1 MATFADY
8 ASYDAL
14 ELADLIRRRE
24 VSATEVLHAAID
36 RIERLNPA
44 LNAVVH
50 TFYDEALATAAGP
63 LQGPLAG
70 VPFMFKDLGVQVR
83 GQPVTNGSRFWKD
96 QVCVKDGTIVQRYRA
111 SGVVPMGM
119 TSTAEYGL
127 SCDTTPSLQG
137 PTINAWDATRM
148 PGGSSG
154 GAAVAVASG
163 MLPAAHAT
171 DGGGSIRIP
180 SSCNGVFG
188 LKPSRGRN
196 PIGPDVGEGW
206 NGLSVQ
212 HVITRTVRDS
222 AAFLDATHGPESGD
236 PYAAPAFEG
245 SYLEGI
251 GRPGPR
257 LRIAF
262 QQVDHFGRPMHPVT
276 AAAVRETA
284 TLLQQL
290 GHRVEEARPA
300 FDAEALKWDMFTL
313 VGCNLLQALHQ
324 RAQLLGR
331 APTPDDVE
339 RVTWLWAERCRA
351 RTGQDMVRAI
361 GTLHATA
368 RAFGRFFDHHDI
380 LLTPTCATPPLPA
393 GTVDMR
399 LDDLDEYY
407 ERLYGNN
414 TFTTVYN
421 CIGIPAASV
430 PLCRDDGLPIGV
442 QIAAPLGHE
451 LDLLRLAAELEAA
464 RPWAHLRPSIAQPP
478 VFSVRDGNSPN

>member
-1 MATFADY
+1 MTAFTDY
-8 ASYDAL
+8 DSHDAIG
-14 ELADLIRRRE
+14 LAELIRRRE
-24 VSATEVLHAAID
+24 VSATEVLQAAIG
-36 RIERLNPA
+36 RVERLNPS

-50 TFYDEALATAAGP
+50 TCFDEALATAAGP
-63 LQGPLAG
+63 LKGPLAG

-83 GQPVTNGSRFWKD
+83 GQRLTNGSRFWKD
-96 QVCVKDGTIVQRYRA
+96 QVCGKDSTIVQRYRA
-111 SGVVPMGM
+111 AGVVTMGI

-127 SCDTTPSLQG
+127 SCDTTPDLQG
-137 PTINAWDATRM
+137 PTINPWDATRM

-188 LKPSRGRN
+188 LKPGRGRN

-222 AAFLDATHGPESGD
+222 AAFLDATHGPEPGD

-245 SYLEGI
+245 SYLEAL

-257 LRIAF
+257 LRVAF

-276 AAAVRETA
+276 AAAVREAA
-284 TLLQQL
+284 TLLAEL
-290 GHRVEEARPA
+290 GHRIEEARPA
-300 FDAEALKWDMFTL
+300 FDAEALKDDMFTI

-324 RAQLLGR
+324 RARVLGR

-351 RTGQDMVRAI
+351 RSGQDMVRAI

-368 RAFGRFFDHHDI
+368 RAVGRFFEHHDV

-393 GTVDMR
+393 RTVDMR
-399 LDDLDEYY
+399 LEDLDDYY
-407 ERLYGNN
+407 ERLYANN
-414 TFTTVYN
+414 TFTTVCN
-421 CIGIPAASV
+421 CTGVPAASV
-430 PLCRDDGLPIGV
+430 PLCRHEGLPIGV

-451 LDLLRLAAELEAA
+451 LRLLQLAAELEQV
-464 RPWAHLRPSIAQPP
+464 RPWAHLRPRAA
-478 VFSVRDGNSPN
+478 

>member
-1 MATFADY
+1 LHENLTVNPLADY
-8 ASYDAL
+8 EDHDAL
-14 ELADLIRRRE
+14 DLADLIRRRE
-24 VSATEVLHAAID
+24 VSAAEVLEAAI
-36 RIERLNPA
+36 ERVEERNPA

-50 TFYDEALATAAGP
+50 TFFDEARATAARP
-63 LQGPLAG
+63 LTGPLAG
-70 VPFMFKDLGVQVR
+70 VPFMLKDLGIQVR
-83 GQPVTNGSRFWKD
+83 GQRVTNGSGFWRDQICAKD
-96 QVCVKDGTIVQRYRA
+96 TTIVQRYRSA
-111 SGVVPMGM
+111 GLVLMGI

-127 SCDTTPSLQG
+127 SCDTTPQLQG
-137 PTINAWDATRM
+137 PTLNAWDPTRM

-163 MLPAAHAT
+163 MLPAAHAS

-222 AAFLDATHGPESGD
+222 AAFLDITQGQEPGD

-245 SYLEGI
+245 SFLKGLEQ
-251 GRPGPR
+251 PAPR

-276 AAAVRETA
+276 AAAVREA
-284 TLLQQL
+284 AQLLQNL
-290 GHRVEEARPA
+290 GHQVDEARPI
-300 FDAEALKWDMFTL
+300 FDAEALKWDMFTI

-324 RAQLLGR
+324 RAQVLGR
-331 APTPDDVE
+331 AHTPDDLE
-339 RVTWLWAERCRA
+339 CITWHWAERCRN
-351 RTGQDMVRAI
+351 RTGQDMARAI
-361 GTLHATA
+361 GTIHATA
-368 RAFGRFFDHHDI
+368 RALGRFFSQHDI

-393 GTVDMR
+393 RTVDMR
-399 LDDLDEYY
+399 MEDLDGYY

-421 CIGIPAASV
+421 CTGVPAANV
-430 PLCRDDGLPIGV
+430 PLCWADGLPIGI

-451 LDLLRLAAELEAA
+451 MRLLRLSAELEQ
-464 RPWAHLRPSIAQPP
+464 AQPWKECRP
-478 VFSVRDGNSPN
+478 APQW